1 MAVEN
6 VINFVSSVV
15 DERQQSYIDISDR
28 IWDYAELCYR
38 EFKSA
43 ELLCKALEDEE
54 FEVTRGL
61 ANIPTAFMGVWGSGR
76 PIVGILGEY
85 DALPAL
91 SQKAATAEKCPV
103 VEGGNGHGCGHNLL
117 GVGSLAAAVAVKEY
131 LKATGKPGTVIYYGT
146 PAEEGGSGKTF
157 MARDGIFNDLD
168 FAYSWHGGAIN
179 QIRSQR
185 MPAVQSRIY
194 EFKGV
199 SAHAGAAPHL
209 GRSALDSCELMNVGA
224 NYLREHV
231 PQEIRLHYAYLNAGS
246 PAPNVVHDHAVLKY
260 TVRGPYV
267 DDVTATF
274 ARIDKIA
281 QGAALM
287 CETSVTS
294 KCVGAYSEFVQNV
307 VLATELDKAF
317 RDIGAP
323 VWDEGDRELARKIR
337 QSYNAGEEKSLRSTI
352 LSRYDAAELEKL
364 DETPLDV
371 VIGEYDPNVVP
382 LVNGATDLGDVS
394 FITPT
399 AKLNVATNALGTA
412 LHSWQMTAQTK
423 SSIGHKGMLVAGK
436 VMALATIRVMEDEA
450 LLSAAKEEFQ
460 QKNGGV
466 YNCPLPEG
474 ATPEATF

>member
-6 VINFVSSVV
+6 VISFVNSVI
-15 DERQQSYIDISDR
+15 DEHQQRFIDVSDK
-28 IWDYAELCYR
+28 IWDYAELCFK

-43 ELLCKALEDEE
+43 ELLCQALEDEG
-54 FEVTRGL
+54 FKVTRGL
-61 ANIPTAFMGVWGSGR
+61 ADMPTAFMGSWGSGR
-76 PIVGILGEY
+76 PVVGIIGEY
-85 DALPAL
+85 DALPGL
-91 SQKAATAEKCPV
+91 SQQAATAEKIPV
-103 VEGGNGHGCGHNLL
+103 VKGGCGHGCGHNLL
-117 GVGSLAAAVAVKEY
+117 GAGALAAVVAVKEY
-131 LKATGKPGTVIYYGT
+131 LEATGKPGTIIYYGS

-157 MARDGIFNDLD
+157 MARAGIFNDLD

-199 SAHAGAAPHL
+199 AAHAGAAPHL
-209 GRSALDSCELMNVGA
+209 GRSALDSCELMNVGV

-231 PQEIRLHYAYLNAGS
+231 PQEIRMHYAYVNAGS
-246 PAPNVVHDHAVLKY
+246 PAPNVVHDYASLKY

-267 DDVTATF
+267 DDVINAY
-274 ARIDKIA
+274 ARIDDIA
-281 QGAALM
+281 KGAALM
-287 CETSVTS
+287 SGTTVSCR
-294 KCVGAYSEFVQNV
+294 CVGAYSEFVQNV

-323 VWDEGDRELARKIR
+323 AWDEADREMARQFAKTY
-337 QSYNAGEEKSLRSTI
+337 SEGEKKALKNTI
-352 LSRYDAAELEKL
+352 LSRYDADRLDELM
-364 DETPLDV
+364 ETPLDT
-371 VIGEYDPNVVP
+371 VIGVYDPNVVP

-399 AKLNVATNALGTA
+399 GKLNVATSALGTP
-412 LHSWQMTAQTK
+412 LHSWQMTAQNK
-423 SSIGHKGMLVAGK
+423 SAIGHKGMLVAGK
-436 VMALATIRVMEDEA
+436 VMALATIRVMESEEI
-450 LLSAAKEEFQ
+450 LNAAKAEFR

-474 ATPEATF
+474 AKPEPVF